1 VERNMT
7 NKPQPPSAFFNVS
20 MSPEGIRLERDGAS
34 IVMTAQE
41 WDYVVLYAKWHGWAS
56 NVGLFLDGA
65 ARKDGSRSL

>member
-1 VERNMT
+1 
-7 NKPQPPSAFFNVS
+7 